1 MVSQQLKSCNIIL
14 GSSSPL
20 GSFLKQNIENVYSFG
35 RSNAIF
41 NFDLNTFN
49 PKESSLSEKLK
60 PTDLVEEFIRFDII
74 NIYFIW
80 YSDNNSEILFIQEL
94 LKIVPYVKVNIIF
107 MSSFSVYGPISSTT
121 LNEKHPLNPNNV
133 YSQNKLNVEN
143 FLLEMTKLYPGLSI
157 LILRIPCLVGNNAK
171 HNFLSKL
178 YSNISRDHAINLS
191 YIKNKFN
198 SVTDFTE
205 VMNVSDYFIK
215 HQLDNN
221 HYLIF
226 NLASSEFVVFEH
238 FFKSFGFKVI
248 ESKNSWGNPPTYVD
262 LSYLNEFEYYPNETY
277 NVLKE
282 YFNFE
287 KYD

>member
-1 MVSQQLKSCNIIL
+1 MVSQQLKSCNVIL

-20 GSFLKQNIENVYSFG
+20 GSFLKKNIENVFSFG

-41 NFDLNTFN
+41 NFDLNKFN
-49 PKESSLSEKLK
+49 PKESSLSDKLQ
-60 PTDLVEEFIRFDII
+60 PTDLIKDFVRFDII

-80 YSDNNSEILFIQEL
+80 YSDNNSEIFFIQEF
-94 LKIVPYVKVNIIF
+94 LKIVPNVKVNIIF
-107 MSSFSVYGPISSTT
+107 MSSFSVYGPISSNT
-121 LNEKHPLNPNNV
+121 LNEKYPLNPTTV

-143 FLLEMTKLYPGLSI
+143 FLLEMTKLYSRLSV
-157 LILRIPCLVGNNAK
+157 LILRIPCLVGKNAK

-178 YSNISRDHAINLS
+178 YSNISKYHPINLS
-191 YIKNKFN
+191 FIKYKFN

-215 HQLDNN
+215 HQLNNN

-226 NLASSEFVVFEH
+226 NLASSEFVIFEH
-238 FFKSFGFKVI
+238 FFKSFGFNII

-262 LSYLNEFEYYPNETY
+262 LSYLKEFEYYPKETY

-282 YFNFE
+282 YFNF
-287 KYD
+287 D